1 MKRSKLKVQL
11 KSFDLQ
17 KESSKLEQRN
27 SNYEQNKFKIK
38 TTWNQILNCKNH
50 VQVDYLE
57 RGEQYEDFGIG
68 FTGFGQASK
77 KLRGFEDQRLIY
89 EKSNRG

>member
-17 KESSKLEQRN
+17 KESIESELRN
-27 SNYEQNKFKIK
+27 SNYDQKKFEFKSAC
-38 TTWNQILNCKNH
+38 NQILICQNH

-57 RGEQYEDFGIG
+57 EGEQDEDFGIG
-68 FTGFGQASK
+68 FTGFGRTVET
-77 KLRGFEDQRLIY
+77 LRGFEDQGLIY
-89 EKSNRG
+89 DKSIRG

>member
-1 MKRSKLKVQL
+1 MRSNKKVQL
-11 KSFDLQ
+11 KNSGLQ
-17 KESSKLEQRN
+17 KETNQTKQRN

-57 RGEQYEDFGIG
+57 RGEQDEDFGIG
-68 FTGFGQASK
+68 FTGCG
-77 KLRGFEDQRLIY
+77 
-89 EKSNRG
+89 